1 MNFFAHQDQARKTS
15 RMLVFLFFLAVLAI
29 IAAIDA
35 IIWWGMGRSLPPEQ
49 QLGLLLKS
57 SALVAAVILIA
68 SLFRSASLS
77 VGGGKVASSLG
88 GTRIL
93 PGDPDPLHQRLHN
106 VVEEMA
112 LAAGLPVPEVYVLE
126 NEEGINAFAAGHQPA
141 DAAIAVTRGCLE
153 RLNREELQGVIGHE
167 FSHILN
173 GDMRLNI
180 RLMGWLYGILVLAMI
195 GEFLMRAGFYSGHS
209 RRSRDNNGASIALI
223 GLLVLV
229 VGYIGLFFG
238 RLIKAAVSRQR
249 EYLAD
254 ASAVQF
260 TRNPQG
266 IANALKKIGGLSAQ
280 SYLENPKTEEV
291 SHMLFST
298 GLPSLAGLFATHP
311 PLEER
316 IRRLDPAFQAASTR
330 HETPA
335 QLQPGQVAGFA
346 ASDRTPT
353 EAAHQFSQRAG
364 SLPEAAVQQAEQLR
378 TGMRTAL
385 VEAAHH
391 PAQAPALLM
400 ALLLDEDSLI
410 RQKQLDV
417 IDLEWNPETRVMV
430 EQLAAELASV
440 ADEQRMPLMEMAFP
454 QLRRRGTRELQR
466 LQRVLDKLARMDGRI
481 NFREFALGQMLQ
493 SLIQDS
499 LQPRRKEGHC
509 RLKQRKGALVTLL
522 SVLAASGSRNE
533 KQAQAAYHAG
543 MRLLFPMDTPDFAL
557 PRRWVDET
565 SQALQALD
573 CLHPLDKEN
582 LLQAL
587 HAVVYHDQTVT
598 TSEQEMLR
606 AICSS
611 LHCPIPMDT
620 ALEYEYPE

>member
-15 RMLVFLFFLAVLAI
+15 RMLVFLFFLAMLAI

-35 IIWWGMGRSLPPEQ
+35 IVWWGMGRDLPPQE

-57 SALVAAVILIA
+57 SALVAAVILVA

-153 RLNREELQGVIGHE
+153 QLNRQELQGVIGHE

-209 RRSRDNNGASIALI
+209 RRSRDNNGASIAMI

-260 TRNPQG
+260 TRNPEG
-266 IANALKKIGGLSAQ
+266 IANALKKIGGLPSQ

-298 GLPSLAGLFATHP
+298 GLPSLAGMFATHP

-316 IRRLDPAFQAASTR
+316 IRRLDPSFQANVAQTR
-330 HETPA
+330 PPA
-335 QLQPGQVAGFA
+335 QAQQGPVAGLA
-346 ASDRTPT
+346 AAAGSPAA
-353 EAAHQFSQRAG
+353 AAHRFSQQAG
-364 SLPEAAVQQAEQLR
+364 SLPETAVQQAGQLR
-378 TGMRTAL
+378 STLETRL

-400 ALLLDEDSLI
+400 ALLLDDAPLI

-417 IDLEWNPETRVMV
+417 IDLEWNPETRALTESLA
-430 EQLAAELASV
+430 EQLAGVSEA
-440 ADEQRMPLMEMAFP
+440 QRLPLMEMAFP
-454 QLRRRGTRELQR
+454 QLRRRGVRELQR
-466 LQRVLDKLARMDGRI
+466 LQQVLDKLARMDGKI
-481 NFREFALGQMLQ
+481 SFREFALSQMLQ
-493 SLIQDS
+493 TLIQDS
-499 LQPRRKEGHC
+499 LHPNRSTRHC
-509 RLKQRKGALVTLL
+509 RLKQRREALATLL
-522 SVLAASGSRNE
+522 SVLAASGSRSE
-533 KQAQAAYHAG
+533 QQAHAAYADG
-543 MRLLFPMDTPDFAL
+543 MQLLFPMQPPAFRL
-557 PRRWVDET
+557 PKRWVDET
-565 SQALQALD
+565 AKALQQLD

-587 HAVVYHDQTVT
+587 HTVVHHDQIVTV
-598 TSEQEMLR
+598 SEREMLR

-611 LHCPIPMDT
+611 LHCPLP
-620 ALEYEYPE
+620 LENTE

>member
-15 RMLVFLFFLAVLAI
+15 RRLVLLFALAVAAI
-29 IAAIDA
+29 IGAIDA
-35 IIWWGMGRSLPPEQ
+35 IVWWGMGQGLPREEQ
-49 QLGLLLKS
+49 LALLLKS
-57 SALVAAVILIA
+57 SAIVGGVILLA

-93 PGDPDPLHQRLHN
+93 PGDPDPLYRRLYN

-112 LAAGLPVPEVYVLE
+112 LASGLPVPEVYVLE

-141 DAAIAVTRGCLE
+141 DAAVAVTRGCLE
-153 RLNREELQGVIGHE
+153 KLDREELQGVIGHE

-209 RRSRDNNGASIALI
+209 RRSRENNGASIALI

-266 IANALKKIGGLSAQ
+266 IANALKKIGGFSSH
-280 SYLENPKTEEV
+280 SYLNNPNTEEV

-316 IRRLDPAFQAASTR
+316 IRRLDPGFQPEAGSSRQDSGLGHGAA
-330 HETPA
+330 
-335 QLQPGQVAGFA
+335 VAGLAGESA
-346 ASDRTPT
+346 AQ
-353 EAAHQFSQRAG
+353 AFSQQAG
-364 SLPEAAVQQAEQLR
+364 SLPDHSVQQAQQLR
-378 TGMRTAL
+378 QNLQPDLAA
-385 VEAAHH
+385 AAHH
-391 PAQAPALLM
+391 PAQAPALVM
-400 ALLLDEDSLI
+400 ALLLDEDPLV

-417 IDLEWNPETRVMV
+417 IDLEWNPETRQLC
-430 EQLAAELASV
+430 EQLAGPLRQIPEA
-440 ADEQRMPLMEMAFP
+440 QRLPLVEMAFP

-466 LQRVLDKLARMDGRI
+466 LQQVLDKLARMDGRI

-493 SLIQDS
+493 TLIQDS

-509 RLKQRKGALVTLL
+509 RLKQRQAALVTLL

-533 KQAQAAYHAG
+533 NEAQAAYHAG
-543 MRLLFPMDTPDFAL
+543 MRVLFPMSTPAFSL

-565 SQALQALD
+565 AQALQQLD

-587 HAVVYHDQTVT
+587 HAVVYHDHRVTV
-598 TSEQEMLR
+598 SEKEMLR

-611 LHCPIPMDT
+611 LHCPMPMD
-620 ALEYEYPE
+620 AG